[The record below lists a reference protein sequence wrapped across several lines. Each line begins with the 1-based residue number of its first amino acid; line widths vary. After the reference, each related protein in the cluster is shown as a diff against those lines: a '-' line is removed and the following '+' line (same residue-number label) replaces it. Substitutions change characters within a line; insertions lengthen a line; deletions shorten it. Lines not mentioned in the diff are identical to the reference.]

1 MSPHTQNISG
11 RPVLSFMCVQF
22 IIESPREQP
31 ESAISEADGNLITA
45 SATGGL
51 LWAKQILAHLN
62 VFQEDT
68 LEAWY
73 QYFSTGRPEQFYA
86 LMQTLPTANSALQ

>member
-11 RPVLSFMCVQF
+11 RPVLSFLCVQF
-22 IIESPREQP
+22 IIERPREQL
-31 ESAISEADGNLITA
+31 ESAISVADSNIISA

-51 LWAKQILAHLN
+51 LWAKQILAHLGAY
-62 VFQEDT
+62 QDDT

-73 QYFSTGRPEQFYA
+73 QYFSTNRPEQFYA
-86 LMQTLPTANSALQ
+86 LMQTLPTANSAPQ

>member
-1 MSPHTQNISG
+1 MF
-11 RPVLSFMCVQF
+11 SFLCVQF
-22 IIESPREQP
+22 IMELPREQP
-31 ESAISEADGNLITA
+31 ESAISVADGGLITA

-51 LWAKQILAHLN
+51 LWAKHILAHLN

-73 QYFSTGRPEQFYA
+73 QYFSIGRPERFYA
-86 LMQTLPTANSALQ
+86 LMQMLPTANPAPQ

>member
-31 ESAISEADGNLITA
+31 ESAISEADGTLITA

-51 LWAKQILAHLN
+51 LWAKHILARLG
-62 VFQEDT
+62 VFREDT

-73 QYFSTGRPEQFYA
+73 QYFCTGKAEQFYA
-86 LMQTLPTANSALQ
+86 LMQTLPSSNSASQ